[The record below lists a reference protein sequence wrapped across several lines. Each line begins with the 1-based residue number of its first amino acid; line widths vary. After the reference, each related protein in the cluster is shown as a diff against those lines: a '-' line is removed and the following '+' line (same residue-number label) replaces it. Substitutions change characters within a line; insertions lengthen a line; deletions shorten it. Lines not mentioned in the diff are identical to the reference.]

1 MGADDGVIIV
11 PTRRPPI
18 SLIAMIPHPTRAACS
33 LLALFVSAAGAP
45 LASAGPVLL
54 ERASDIRASGASAS
68 GEYQL
73 SNGSADFAAFTDGLL
88 SSDEAAAR
96 SAAQQHSSPT
106 LDAAGALS
114 GASAEGSARASVDF
128 GVEDA
133 FSNAETDFDLVF
145 RVEGAPALFT
155 FDATLAATG
164 DASSGVVLHNKE
176 DNEAPPVF
184 AFDVAEESRTVT
196 QTAVLAPGIYGLS
209 IWSFARGTPDESAAS
224 YAMAVSLADGEPGVV
239 PMPLPAAAWAG
250 LIGLS
255 VAGGLAYRARRK
267 QTIALG

>member
-1 MGADDGVIIV
+1 
-11 PTRRPPI
+11 
-18 SLIAMIPHPTRAACS
+18 MIPHPTRAACS

-106 LDAAGALS
+106 LDAAGVLS

-164 DASSGVVLHNKE
+164 DAQRAAAVKEAEQLDHHPQDEHAQGVVDQDHV
-176 DNEAPPVF
+176 PVRVDEF
-184 AFDVAEESRTVT
+184 FCHGGGPACEGGYT
-196 QTAVLAPGIYGLS
+196 
-209 IWSFARGTPDESAAS
+209 RG
-224 YAMAVSLADGEPGVV
+224 YRLPGVLV
-239 PMPLPAAAWAG
+239 TGRPRF
-250 LIGLS
+250 S
-255 VAGGLAYRARRK
+255 RADPTGVGDSGKRK
-267 QTIALG
+267 TPRGRGV